1 MWNTEERRKIHRKV
15 RKNNLKAMGPVNNR
29 IILKLTLKK
38 CDERMQTGL
47 TLHKNADHDR
57 LFCQHD
63 SGLLSSI
70 KCREFVYL
78 LVSCQRKSTVWGELF
93 NFQLYLQYSQVC
105 RQRESIICRFQGVKA
120 DPKHVANGISPIMR
134 CASWPVTKLKKERP
148 DLCSRNDANI
158 VIIIVIISSL
168 RIAFAVDAE
177 LTCVG
182 CYFTKLSSLYINSVL
197 CFSRMKNLLLRIEAI
212 FQFLLGQNV
221 KNEVLFSILLS

>member
-1 MWNTEERRKIHRKV
+1 
-15 RKNNLKAMGPVNNR
+15 
-29 IILKLTLKK
+29 
-38 CDERMQTGL
+38 
-47 TLHKNADHDR
+47 
-57 LFCQHD
+57 
-63 SGLLSSI
+63 
-70 KCREFVYL
+70 
-78 LVSCQRKSTVWGELF
+78 
-93 NFQLYLQYSQVC
+93 
-105 RQRESIICRFQGVKA
+105 
-120 DPKHVANGISPIMR
+120 VANGISPIMR

-221 KNEVLFSILLS
+221 KNEVLFSILLSWVTVENLMLDKMWFTTTSQRSVYSCCCVNGRFCPTDMDL